1 MLKRETWE
9 NKVQHFEANW
19 WGDCANTYGEETKQI
34 AYAKAMGL
42 DPGTWRGGDH
52 WPKWDFGDASVVDIG
67 GGPSSMLLKS
77 SFGFGVVVD
86 PCPYPEWVKERYA
99 NHGVVSAREPA
110 EDYLEGYGD
119 QRFDVALCYNVLQH
133 TMDPE
138 LICREM
144 RRVAKRVHLF
154 EWVDLAP
161 HPGHPHELHA
171 EELAEWLQGEGTH
184 VWLDEQYRQIGASSK
199 SPVRQ
204 HGWGGTFE

>member
-1 MLKRETWE
+1 MLERKTWE
-9 NKVQHFEANW
+9 TKVQHFEADW

-34 AYAKAMGL
+34 AYAKVMGL
-42 DPGTWRGGDH
+42 DPGTWQGGDH
-52 WPKWDFGDASVVDIG
+52 WPIWDFSDKSVIDVG

-77 SFGFGVVVD
+77 NFRYGVVVD
-86 PCPYPEWVKERYA
+86 PCPYPDWVKHRYA
-99 NHGVVSAREPA
+99 AHGIVSDREPA
-110 EDYLEGYGD
+110 EDYLERFGSA
-119 QRFDVALCYNVLQH
+119 RFDVALCYNVLQH

-144 RRVAKRVHLF
+144 RRVAKTVHLF

-171 EELAEWLQGEGTH
+171 EELTQWLGGEGRH
-184 VWLDEQYRQIGASSK
+184 VWFDEQYNEIGASSK

-204 HGWGGTFE
+204 HGWGGTFG